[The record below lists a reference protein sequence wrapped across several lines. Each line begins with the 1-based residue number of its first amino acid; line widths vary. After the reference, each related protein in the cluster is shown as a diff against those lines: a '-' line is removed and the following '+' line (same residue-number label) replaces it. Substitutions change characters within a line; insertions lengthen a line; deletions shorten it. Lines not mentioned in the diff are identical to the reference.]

1 MAQIKLDETF
11 IRNKRLLAMAIL
23 QWLLFVI
30 LMVVI
35 MTTTEYGS
43 FKELG
48 TVGELMTYLVL
59 ILSAVSYRLCSNGI
73 DSYRIYSEMRRSHCF
88 FFRTEEGTYELAHDT
103 VLDLSR

>member
-11 IRNKRLLAMAIL
+11 IRNRALIALVIL
-23 QWLLFVI
+23 QWILFLIFVAVI
-30 LMVVI
+30 LA
-35 MTTTEYGS
+35 TTEYGS

-48 TVGELMTYLVL
+48 TVGERMAYMVM